1 MISLHP
7 LTLDGSS
14 FTTLNIQTFCFVY
27 NFDHV
32 VSMQVVWNLCFFFL
46 FISLMYRS
54 SSRHIF
60 KKNLKGKLVEVCH
73 IKTKIRKERNS
84 IEVLIAI
91 KCEAPRIHTTKTK
104 KKKKKNLC
112 VFTRKIAP
120 HNHPQQKVHI
130 LLGHLILRMLQFV
143 HQSIQLSLKVL
154 HVLPY

>member
-104 KKKKKNLC
+104 KKKKRIYAFSPEKSHHTITRSKRSISCLAISSFGC
-112 VFTRKIAP
+112 FSSSTRVF
-120 HNHPQQKVHI
+120 NY
-130 LLGHLILRMLQFV
+130 L
-143 HQSIQLSLKVL
+143 
-154 HVLPY
+154 